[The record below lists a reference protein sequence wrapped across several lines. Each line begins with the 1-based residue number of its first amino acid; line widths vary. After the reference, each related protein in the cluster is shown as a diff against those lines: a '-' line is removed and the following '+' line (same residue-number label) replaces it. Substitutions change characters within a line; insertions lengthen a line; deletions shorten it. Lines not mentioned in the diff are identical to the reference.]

1 MIVVEPL
8 GGLGNQLFVYG
19 LGLAVSRRLGV
30 PLVADLGRIQHD
42 KKRRY
47 ELPSFRNSLSPLEVA
62 VPGPGGPGF
71 HLHRILRSKLGG
83 PGHYRNFY
91 YETREGF
98 DSRFLDVPDGSRLRG
113 YFQSWRYVDTVAT
126 ELREE
131 LWEVRNP
138 SPWFHEQRSRL
149 SALDNWV
156 GVHVRR
162 GDYKD
167 LAGMAV
173 GEIYYERALALL
185 SELGLLQNIVVFS
198 DEIELAQQM
207 SLWRQMPNV
216 TFCDS
221 PPETQPIETLL
232 LMSLASHLV
241 IANSTFSWWAAW
253 AGERPGRRVIF
264 PQPWRTSAD
273 ETGDLIPPGWV
284 GLSREPDVLSPG
296 PQPV

>member
-47 ELPSFRNSLSPLEVA
+47 ELPSFRNSLSTLEA
-62 VPGPGGPGF
+62 DVPGPSGPGF
-71 HLHRILRSKLGG
+71 HLHRILRSKLDGQG
-83 PGHYRNFY
+83 RYRNFH
-91 YETREGF
+91 YETHEGF

-113 YFQSWRYVDTVAT
+113 YFQSWRYVDSVAA

-131 LWEVRNP
+131 LWELRSP
-138 SPWFHEQRSRL
+138 STWFHEQRSKL
-149 SALDNWV
+149 STMENWV

-167 LAGMAV
+167 LSGMPV

-185 SELGLLQNIVVFS
+185 SEQGLLHNIVVFS
-198 DEIELAQQM
+198 DEIELVREM
-207 SLWRQMPNV
+207 PVWRETPHV
-216 TFCDS
+216 TFFDS
-221 PPETQPIETLL
+221 PPETRPIETLL

-253 AGERPGRRVIF
+253 AGDRPGRRVIF
-264 PQPWRTSAD
+264 PRPWGTNPD
-273 ETGDLIPPGWV
+273 ENPDLIPPEWV
-284 GLSREPDVLSPG
+284 GLGR
-296 PQPV
+296 

>member
-19 LGLAVSRRLGV
+19 LGLAVSRRLEV
-30 PLVADLGRIQHD
+30 PLVADLGRIQYD

-47 ELPSFRNSLSPLEVA
+47 ELPSFRNSLSQLEVA
-62 VPGPGGPGF
+62 VPGPSGPGF

-83 PGHYRNFY
+83 PGRYRNFY
-91 YETREGF
+91 YETHEGF
-98 DSRFLDVPDGSRLRG
+98 DSRFLCVPDGSRLRG
-113 YFQSWRYVDTVAT
+113 YFQSWRYVDSVAA
-126 ELREE
+126 ELRKE
-131 LWEVRNP
+131 LWEVRDP
-138 SPWFHEQRSRL
+138 SAWFHEQRSRL
-149 SALDNWV
+149 ATMDKWV

-173 GEIYYERALALL
+173 GEIYYARALALL
-185 SELGLLQNIVVFS
+185 SELGLLHNIVVFS
-198 DEIELAQQM
+198 DEIELVREM
-207 SLWRQMPNV
+207 PVWRQTPNV
-216 TFCDS
+216 TFFDS

-253 AGERPGRRVIF
+253 AGDRPGRRVIF
-264 PQPWRTSAD
+264 PRPWGTHSD
-273 ETGDLIPPGWV
+273 ENADLIPAEWV
-284 GLSREPDVLSPG
+284 GLDRDLDPAGALP
-296 PQPV
+296 